1 MNASAHLYGKKIQKN
16 TWLQTDRKN
25 LTIHV
30 NLKNTR
36 RELLKITPDSCE
48 IVHNGSNED
57 NVFMLDTP
65 QDKIQPVQ
73 YSELDDTQL
82 KDALEN
88 AEQLVVNHIP
98 ATEHDQWLSFGWLM
112 THPLYDFTNDHFILR
127 YQGRPEMG
135 KSTATRL
142 HSYWVYGTD
151 CLGIQP
157 TVASMH
163 SDASINPLVLD
174 DNLESRT
181 FYGDPGRQTFYLG
194 AGTGG
199 SKQKRELGTNSGLV
213 TEKIRALVLC
223 NGIESIAKSELTSR
237 MMIIECDREL
247 YDSHYTSS
255 VLLDIERNRDTFASA
270 NFILTQRVLKR
281 VQSGDWREVQGRLQ
295 REYARHPKNRMF
307 EHLSIIVLYLEEFF
321 KAAAMTADVW
331 ELLKLWMEDQR
342 NLATDEIINGDP
354 IIQGLDLLMTSARK
368 QHDIEST
375 VIPTDVQEQIIQN
388 RQIKLDVKSLLGDVR
403 VTAESIGM
411 RACAGELLSAIS
423 TAYNVYYNQ
432 TFPIAN
438 SRVLINRLDSVKN
451 ELAAHGYEIVEQMNK
466 NKKQKEYKITYT
478 HEQN

>member
-1 MNASAHLYGKKIQKN
+1 
-16 TWLQTDRKN
+16 
-25 LTIHV
+25 
-30 NLKNTR
+30 
-36 RELLKITPDSCE
+36 
-48 IVHNGSNED
+48 
-57 NVFMLDTP
+57 
-65 QDKIQPVQ
+65 
-73 YSELDDTQL
+73 
-82 KDALEN
+82 
-88 AEQLVVNHIP
+88 
-98 ATEHDQWLSFGWLM
+98 
-112 THPLYDFTNDHFILR
+112 
-127 YQGRPEMG
+127 
-135 KSTATRL
+135 
-142 HSYWVYGTD
+142 
-151 CLGIQP
+151 
-157 TVASMH
+157 
-163 SDASINPLVLD
+163 
-174 DNLESRT
+174 
-181 FYGDPGRQTFYLG
+181 
-194 AGTGG
+194 
-199 SKQKRELGTNSGLV
+199 
-213 TEKIRALVLC
+213 
-223 NGIESIAKSELTSR
+223 
-237 MMIIECDREL
+237 
-247 YDSHYTSS
+247 
-255 VLLDIERNRDTFASA
+255 
-270 NFILTQRVLKR
+270 
-281 VQSGDWREVQGRLQ
+281 
-295 REYARHPKNRMF
+295 MF

-451 ELAAHGYEIVEQMNK
+451 ELAAHGYEIVEQMKK

>member
-1 MNASAHLYGKKIQKN
+1 
-16 TWLQTDRKN
+16 
-25 LTIHV
+25 
-30 NLKNTR
+30 
-36 RELLKITPDSCE
+36 
-48 IVHNGSNED
+48 
-57 NVFMLDTP
+57 
-65 QDKIQPVQ
+65 
-73 YSELDDTQL
+73 
-82 KDALEN
+82 
-88 AEQLVVNHIP
+88 
-98 ATEHDQWLSFGWLM
+98 
-112 THPLYDFTNDHFILR
+112 
-127 YQGRPEMG
+127 
-135 KSTATRL
+135 
-142 HSYWVYGTD
+142 
-151 CLGIQP
+151 
-157 TVASMH
+157 MH